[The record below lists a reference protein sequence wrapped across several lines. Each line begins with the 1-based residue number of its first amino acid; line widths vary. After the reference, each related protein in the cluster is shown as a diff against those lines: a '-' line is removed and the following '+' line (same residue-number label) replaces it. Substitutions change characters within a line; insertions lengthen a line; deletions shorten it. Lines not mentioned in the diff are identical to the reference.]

1 MKGYKGFNKDM
12 TCRGFQYEEGKSY
25 EHDGDVKVCS
35 SGFHACEDALE
46 VLSYYAPSSSVYH
59 EVELED
65 VTRDANQNDSKV
77 ASRKITIGA
86 QLSIAKLVKASIDFR
101 MKRAVLQKDSHTT
114 GYRGAASAM
123 GDRGAASATGER
135 GAASA
140 TGYRGAASATGYSG
154 TASATGER
162 GAASATGY
170 RGAASATGYSGAA
183 SATGERGAAS
193 ATRKAGAASATGDRG
208 AASAT
213 GDRGAASAT
222 GYSGAASATGE
233 RGAASA
239 TGYRGAASAT
249 GERGAASAT
258 GKAGVAIAAGLE
270 CKAMG
275 ALGCALFLVEREW
288 DDVQSIYAIINVAAV
303 IVDGKRI
310 KPDTWYTLVDGK
322 IKEVAQ

>member
-162 GAASATGY
+162 GAASAT
-170 RGAASATGYSGAA
+170 
-183 SATGERGAAS
+183 
-193 ATRKAGAASATGDRG
+193 RKAGAASATGDRG

-213 GDRGAASAT
+213 G
-222 GYSGAASATGE
+222 YS
-233 RGAASA
+233 
-239 TGYRGAASAT
+239 GAASAT